1 MSGCCWISVLTS
13 SATVAASC
21 AGVLG
26 AAAKMRSVSH
36 RNSSTWVRN
45 NTASIAMNPNAIFQY
60 RLRYQTGSDIGELVS
75 RAPHGQHEF
84 RIGGIV
90 LDLPAHAF
98 DQRVDAALGD
108 VRVVS
113 PDLLHQRVAAE
124 DDAAI
129 GRQQIQEIEFMRGQ
143 LDLAVRQ
150 ACVTARRIDRQAAGD
165 DRSGMAG
172 RTRWPAPE

>member
-1 MSGCCWISVLTS
+1 MSGGCWISVLTS

-36 RNSSTWVRN
+36 RNSSTWVRS

-113 PDLLHQRVAAE
+113 PGLLHQRVAAE

-129 GRQQIQEIEFMRGQ
+129 GREQVQQIELMRRQ
-143 LDLAVRQ
+143 FDLAILK
-150 ACVTARRIDRQAAGD
+150 AGVTARRIDRQPARHD
-165 DRSGMAG
+165 PCRLPG
-172 RTRWPAPE
+172 RA